1 MWDVVVQSNSGG
13 TYEAIGFEEYIV
25 EDGDDFEKRMVKKVV
40 EILKN
45 GYDSERLINKAA
57 NFTWDKIVEKE
68 IATHK
73 EAVRYDCEKMR
84 FN

>member
-25 EDGDDFEKRMVKKVV
+25 EDGDDFEKRMTKKVV

-57 NFTWDKIVEKE
+57 NFTWDKIAEKE
-68 IATHK
+68 LEVYR
-73 EAVRYDCEKMR
+73 EAIEKYQSVE
-84 FN
+84 

>member
-45 GYDSERLINKAA
+45 SYDREMLVNKAA
-57 NFTWDKIVEKE
+57 SFTWDNIVEKE
-68 IATHK
+68 LEVYR
-73 EAVRYDCEKMR
+73 EAH
-84 FN
+84 